1 MSESLGAVPMF
12 DMTLGP
18 MPAPEVAYNP
28 LSEGFWLTWIV
39 KGIRIDVAL
48 KDRAALRELTRAC
61 IAASEA
67 EREHKHE
74 ATHA

>member
-28 LSEGFWLTWIV
+28 LNGTFWLSWIRENT
-39 KGIRIDVAL
+39 RIDVCL
-48 KDRAALRELTRAC
+48 KDRAALRELTRSC

-67 EREHKHE
+67 EHE
-74 ATHA
+74 AHVLAGTG